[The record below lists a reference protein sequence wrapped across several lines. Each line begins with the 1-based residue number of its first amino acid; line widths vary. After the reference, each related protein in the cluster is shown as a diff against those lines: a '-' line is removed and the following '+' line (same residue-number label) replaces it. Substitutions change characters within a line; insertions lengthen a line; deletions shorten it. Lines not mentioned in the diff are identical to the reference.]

1 MWVPDLCRYGWFA
14 SGHMKITR
22 NQKRTKRNNTQMSIP
37 SANANYSKYFTQI
50 GYFNLPLNRKISTEI
65 WCEAKRLLP
74 QTAHREKAA
83 MQSNNRKPHFST
95 NDKQNR
101 KWHTHKR
108 QREKPEIMKPA
119 ADSTKAT
126 KNILLL
132 HKHTKN
138 DIKRKQ
144 ITKYY

>member
-1 MWVPDLCRYGWFA
+1 MQTIPNISLKSDISICRLIERFRLKSDVKPSVYFP
-14 SGHMKITR
+14 KP
-22 NQKRTKRNNTQMSIP
+22 RTG
-37 SANANYSKYFTQI
+37 NAKQ
-50 GYFNLPLNRKISTEI
+50 
-65 WCEAKRLLP
+65 
-74 QTAHREKAA
+74 Q
-83 MQSNNRKPHFST
+83 NRKPHFST